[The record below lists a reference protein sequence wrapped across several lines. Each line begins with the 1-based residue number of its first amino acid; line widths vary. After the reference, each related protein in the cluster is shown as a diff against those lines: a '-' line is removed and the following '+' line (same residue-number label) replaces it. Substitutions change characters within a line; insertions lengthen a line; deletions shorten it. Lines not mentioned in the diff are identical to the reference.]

1 VLETQARLAITTTLI
16 EAEIL
21 LLATTWADRV
31 VNFTK
36 AAASK
41 SKEGVQEFD
50 DAIGDFGYAMH
61 CITNIFD
68 WHDIGSY
75 MRQSM
80 DELKKGFADEFLA
93 FLDADIAARYAAA
106 WTGLLELSIFFAEVR
121 HINK

>member
-16 EAEIL
+16 EAEIM
-21 LLATTWADRV
+21 LLAKTWAERV
-31 VNFTK
+31 INFTK

-50 DAIGDFGYAMH
+50 DAIGDFGHAMH

-68 WHDIGSY
+68 WHEISSY
-75 MRQSM
+75 IDQSM

-93 FLDADIAARYAAA
+93 FLDADIAARYADA
-106 WTGLLELSIFFAEVR
+106 WTGLLELSVFFAEMR